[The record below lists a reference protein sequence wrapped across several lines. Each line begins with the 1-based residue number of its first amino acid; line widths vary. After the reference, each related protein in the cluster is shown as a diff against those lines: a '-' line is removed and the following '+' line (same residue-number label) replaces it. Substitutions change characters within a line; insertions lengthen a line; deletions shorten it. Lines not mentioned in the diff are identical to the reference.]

1 MEPDDIKTAWH
12 DLGEQLERHQAI
24 QFQLLRERKLDRMQ
38 RSLRPL
44 FWGQVLQMLL
54 GVGMIVLGVACWQRN
69 LHLPGYLIA
78 GIVVHAYGVA
88 CIALGGITLGLI
100 GTLDP
105 AAPVLKIQ
113 KQLTTLRRFYAFNG
127 MAVGLPWWVMWL
139 PVVLAFA
146 GLRDNPPQGSTP
158 TWIWINLGV
167 GLTGLLAT
175 WWFHRWSRS
184 PKRPRLAKRMDDTV
198 TGSSLRRAQAQLDEL
213 KSFED
218 D

>member
-1 MEPDDIKTAWH
+1 MAGH
-12 DLGEQLERHQAI
+12 LGSKLERHQAI
-24 QFQLLRERKLDRMQ
+24 QFQLLRERKLDRLQ

-54 GVGMIVLGVACWQRN
+54 GAGMVVLGVACWQRN

-100 GTLDP
+100 GSLDL

-113 KQLTTLRRFYAFNG
+113 KQLSTLRRFYAFNG

-146 GLRDNPPQGSTP
+146 GLGDDPPHGRTP
-158 TWIWINLGV
+158 AWIWINLCIGI
-167 GLTGLLAT
+167 LGLLAT
-175 WWFHRWSRS
+175 WWFHHWSRS

-213 KSFED
+213 RRFERE
-218 D
+218 